1 MANMICKHQASSFK
15 ADRIILELGCG
26 DGLLLRKLLEAERT
40 GDTIQNN
47 SSKSFYIGIE
57 CDNLKYN
64 KARSVVERFSNVKLL
79 NGSFEVLIH
88 EFSDCSIDKIISVL
102 PDPEFIDIQHEYR
115 WKKFYS
121 VLYRKLVA
129 NGSLRIVTEVID
141 DLLQPVTADAY
152 DTWVQE
158 IIEIFRELGFSL
170 IQVLDG
176 SPLEYE
182 SECLKR
188 FKQDPQRIRLA
199 TFDFTKT
206 SQYFSS
212 AGL

>member
-1 MANMICKHQASSFK
+1 MICKRQASSSK
-15 ADRIILELGCG
+15 ADMIILELGCG
-26 DGLLLRKLLEAERT
+26 EGLLLRKLLEVERT
-40 GDTIQNN
+40 GDTVQNN
-47 SSKSFYIGIE
+47 SIESFYIGIE
-57 CDNLKYN
+57 CDSLKYN

-79 NGSFEVLIH
+79 NGSFEVIIH

-102 PDPEFIDIQHEYR
+102 PDPEFIDIQNQCR
-115 WKKFYS
+115 WRNFYS

-129 NGSLRIVTEVID
+129 NGSLRIVTELID

-152 DTWVQE
+152 DTWIQE
-158 IIEIFRELGFSL
+158 IIEIFRELGFYL

-206 SQYFSS
+206 SQNFSS